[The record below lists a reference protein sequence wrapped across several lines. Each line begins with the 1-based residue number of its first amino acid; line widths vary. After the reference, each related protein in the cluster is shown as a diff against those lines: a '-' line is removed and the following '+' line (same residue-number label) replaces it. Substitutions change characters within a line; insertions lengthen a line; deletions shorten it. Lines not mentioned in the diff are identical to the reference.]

1 MDLQGMM
8 AWVIPFLT
16 VANIIITWINSK
28 SKKDIASAT
37 EMTELK
43 SEVNELRNELKNKVD
58 AIRFTEVVGK
68 IDALTDMVK
77 DLMGKMHS
85 VLNDSN
91 TNSTQIEVSQT
102 KIVAIEA
109 RLKKHDEKLE
119 AIIEKLNN

>member
-37 EMTELK
+37 EMTGLK

-91 TNSTQIEVSQT
+91 TNSIQIEVSQT